1 MFYDGY
7 NDNIFDKDLD
17 DGILRHRNS
26 LYAKRLTDKALDW
39 FGLETRLDVNIRAL
53 CDNYD
58 RIGNVSVALVPK
70 GAETYD
76 HEQVTRIE
84 LARFHH
90 PLYE

>member
-1 MFYDGY
+1 MALAAAALPADAAEQAPEFFRVYRPYSDVVFYDGY

-58 RIGNVSVALVPK
+58 RIGNV
-70 GAETYD
+70 
-76 HEQVTRIE
+76 
-84 LARFHH
+84 
-90 PLYE
+90 